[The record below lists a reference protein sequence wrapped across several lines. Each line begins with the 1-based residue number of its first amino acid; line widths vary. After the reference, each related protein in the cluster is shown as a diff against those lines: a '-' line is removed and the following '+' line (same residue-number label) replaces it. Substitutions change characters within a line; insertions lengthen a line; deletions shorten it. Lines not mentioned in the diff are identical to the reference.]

1 MGLTDLDFRI
11 RSLFGRNSRLGYGLS
26 NVWFI
31 LKGNPLSL
39 LGLALVLAY
48 VFTAIAVLIFGNA
61 ILPFDPYRILV
72 GKPFQPPGPRF
83 LFGTDE
89 LGRDVFSRTVAATP
103 LDLGI
108 GLSIGLI
115 AMFLGGTIGMISGYM
130 GGKVDTVL
138 MRITDVFLSFPT
150 LILALAVAVVLG
162 PSVIHSI
169 EALSVVW
176 WTAYARLA
184 RGQTLSAKNQLYVV
198 AARAAG
204 VSEMVIIF
212 RHILRNIFDTLF
224 IYLTMDIGTVILT
237 FSTLSFL
244 GVGVPSPIP
253 EWGRMVFRGESFI
266 FQAPWITLAPGFAI
280 FFAVFAFSLFGDA
293 LRELLDPRTRKIIV
307 R

>member
-1 MGLTDLDFRI
+1 MKVLHFQVK
-11 RSLFGRNSRLGYGLS
+11 SLFKRNSRFKFGLS
-26 NVWFI
+26 NIWFI
-31 LKGNPLSL
+31 LRSNPLSII
-39 LGLALVLAY
+39 GLVLVMAY
-48 VFTAIAVLIFGNA
+48 VVAALAVLIFGNSV
-61 ILPFDPYRILV
+61 LPYNPYRILT
-72 GKPFQPPGPRF
+72 GKPFLPPGPKF

-89 LGRDVFSRTVAATP
+89 LGRDVFSRTLDATP

-115 AMFLGGTIGMISGYM
+115 AMFIGGTVGMISGYL
-130 GGKVDTVL
+130 GGKADTVI

-150 LILALAVAVVLG
+150 LVLALAVAVLLG

-169 EALSVVW
+169 EALSVIW

-204 VSEMVIIF
+204 VSEIVILF
-212 RHILRNIFDTLF
+212 RHILRNIFDTLI

-266 FQAPWITLAPGFAI
+266 FQAPWIALAPGFAI
-280 FFAVFAFSLFGDA
+280 FFAVFAFSLLGDA
-293 LRELLDPRTRKIIV
+293 LRELLDPRARKIIV

>member
-1 MGLTDLDFRI
+1 MNRLASNVASF
-11 RSLFGRNSRLGYGLS
+11 FGRDSRARYELS
-26 NVWFI
+26 HLWYI
-31 LKGNPLSL
+31 LRSNPLSII
-39 LGLALVLAY
+39 GLALVLAY
-48 VFTAIAVLIFGNA
+48 VITALAVVIFGYS
-61 ILPFDPYRILV
+61 ILPYNPYRILA
-72 GKPFQPPGPRF
+72 GKPLLPPSSKYF
-83 LFGTDE
+83 LGTDE

-115 AMFLGGTIGMISGYM
+115 AMFFGGTVGMISGYL
-130 GGKVDTVL
+130 GGRTDTVI
-138 MRITDVFLSFPT
+138 MRITDIFLSFPT

-204 VSEMVIIF
+204 VSEIVIIF

-253 EWGRMVFRGESFI
+253 EWGRMVFRGESYI
-266 FQAPWITLAPGFAI
+266 FQAPWVALAPGLAI
-280 FFAVFAFSLFGDA
+280 FLAVFAFSLFGDA

>member
-1 MGLTDLDFRI
+1 MGLNILDIRIGRIFR
-11 RSLFGRNSRLGYGLS
+11 RNSRLGYSLS

-31 LKGNPLSL
+31 LKGNPLSII
-39 LGLALVLAY
+39 GLALVLAY
-48 VFTAIAVLIFGNA
+48 VAAALAVLVFGNA
-61 ILPFDPYRILV
+61 ILPFNPYKILV
-72 GKPFQPPGPRF
+72 GKPFLPPNSRF

-115 AMFLGGTIGMISGYM
+115 AMFFGGTVGMISGYL
-130 GGKVDTVL
+130 GGRIDTVL

-162 PSVIHSI
+162 PSVVHSI

-204 VSEMVIIF
+204 VSELVIIF

-280 FFAVFAFSLFGDA
+280 FFAVFAFSLLGDA

>member
-1 MGLTDLDFRI
+1 LNIQIKSALEK
-11 RSLFGRNSRLGYGLS
+11 NSRFRNEIY
-26 NVWFI
+26 NTWFI
-31 LKGNPLSL
+31 LKSNPLSIA
-39 LGLALVLAY
+39 GLILVMAY
-48 VFTAIAVLIFGNA
+48 VVAAIAVLIFGNA
-61 ILPFDPYRILV
+61 VLPYNPYRILA
-72 GKPFQPPGPRF
+72 GKPFLPPSLKF
-83 LFGTDE
+83 LLGTDE
-89 LGRDVFSRTVAATP
+89 LGRDVFSRTLAATP

-115 AMFLGGTIGMISGYM
+115 AMLLGGTVGMISGYL
-130 GGKVDTVL
+130 GGKIDTVI
-138 MRITDVFLSFPT
+138 MRITDIFLSFPT
-150 LILALAVAVVLG
+150 LILALAVAVLLG

-169 EALSVVW
+169 EALSVIW

-204 VSEMVIIF
+204 VSEIVILF
-212 RHILRNIFDTLF
+212 RHIFRNIFDTLI

-266 FQAPWITLAPGFAI
+266 FQAPWIALAPGFAI
-280 FFAVFAFSLFGDA
+280 FFAVFAFSLLGDA